1 VLLMMLLLLS
11 SAQGPGECELAVA
24 KAQQRLLREARDV
37 QVEVRCIE
45 QEAAQHN
52 GGLRSV
58 LLSLEG
64 ERAAELAAQWNGT
77 LCWTCPSP
85 LRPSYPRK
93 NWFFGGTVVTPPA
106 ASLDS
111 EIRFEATRS
120 SGPGG
125 QHVNTT
131 DSAVRATHIAS
142 GISVK
147 VQSERSQH
155 ANKRLAVVLIH
166 QRLQAL
172 AEQVVAE
179 QRQDRRMFHH
189 AVERGNAVRTFRGP
203 HFTPV

>member
-1 VLLMMLLLLS
+1 MILLLLS

-24 KAQQRLLREARDV
+24 KAQQRVQREAGDYH
-37 QVEVRCIE
+37 VEVRCME
-45 QEAAQHN
+45 QVPGQQN

-58 LLSLEG
+58 LFSLDG

-77 LCWTCPSP
+77 LCWTCQSP
-85 LRPSYPRK
+85 VRPSHPRK
-93 NWFFGGTVVTPPA
+93 NWFFGGTTITPPA
-106 ASLDS
+106 AGLDS

-155 ANKRLAVVLIH
+155 ANKRLAVLLIH
-166 QRLQAL
+166 QRLQAV
-172 AEQVVAE
+172 AEQAEAE
-179 QRQDRRMFHH
+179 QRQGRRLFHH
-189 AVERGNAVRTFRGP
+189 AVERGNPARTFRGMQ
-203 HFTPV
+203 FVPV

>member
-1 VLLMMLLLLS
+1 MIVLLLS
-11 SAQGPGECELAVA
+11 SAQGPGECELAVG
-24 KAQQRLLREARDV
+24 KALQRLQREARDA
-37 QVEVRCIE
+37 EVLVNCLE
-45 QEAAQHN
+45 QEAGQPQ
-52 GGLRSV
+52 GGLRSA

-77 LCWTCPSP
+77 LCWSCPSP
-85 LRPSYPRK
+85 LRTGYPRK
-93 NWFFGGTVVTPPA
+93 NWFFGGTLVTPPA
-106 ASLDS
+106 AGLDR

-131 DSAVRATHIAS
+131 DSAIRATHIAS

-155 ANKRLAVVLIH
+155 ANKRLAVLLIH

-172 AEQVVAE
+172 AEQTKAE
-179 QRQDRRMFHH
+179 QRQDRHRFHRE
-189 AVERGNAVRTFRGP
+189 VERGNPVRTFRGMQFVP
-203 HFTPV
+203 A